1 MVFEI
6 YMPDPGTDI
15 SDGSILEWKKGLGDS
30 VHKGETICEVEAE
43 KAVLDVA
50 APGDGVLRLVFAEVG
65 VSLPPGT
72 LLAVVANA
80 GEDLSSYQV

>member
-15 SDGSILEWKKGLGDS
+15 SDGSILEWKKVLGQS
-30 VHKGETICEVEAE
+30 VHKGENICEVEAE
-43 KAVLDVA
+43 KAVLDIPS
-50 APGDGVLRLVFAEVG
+50 PGDGVLRLVFEEVG

-72 LLAVVANA
+72 LLAVVADA
-80 GEDLSSYQV
+80 GEDLSSYQI